1 MASVVELSV
10 GKQVWFEGDMWEI
23 ASMSAA
29 AAQLSRGD
37 KFRSVATLSLLEGA
51 KIVGA
56 DTLAAEDEG
65 FQPASNVVLSD
76 LSPAQRAKLDQR
88 AEVVRPLLE
97 YDGDVS
103 LKQRLREAAVSAQ
116 VSTRTLERWMT
127 GYRSGGL
134 AGLADSRMTGRYAT
148 GIDSRWDAACAEVL
162 AEYTSRSTPTMGVV
176 LDKIQQRVDEQHGP
190 GVVGTPSR
198 SSAYRRLKELS
209 KGRHAFGSG
218 KQRRSVADR
227 PRGPYGRLRATRPG
241 EYVVLDTTPLDVFA
255 MEPVTLRW
263 VPVELTVAQD
273 LFTRCILGLRLTPVS
288 TTAADVANVLYQCV
302 TPQPNGDDDGA
313 WPFHG
318 VPRNV
323 LVGTEEPDGVSQDRV
338 AGLPACLPEAI
349 VVDHGK
355 VYLSSHVTSAC
366 ARLGITIQPAIPH
379 KPTDKPTVE
388 RFFKTLREGLLQHLP
403 GYKGPDVYNRG
414 ADVEDQ
420 AFYYVAELEQII
432 REWVGQVYH
441 HTKHRGLN
449 VPEVP
454 DAEFSPAEM
463 FEIGLAK
470 AGGVLVPSSPDL
482 AFSFLDVAWRSIQ
495 HYGVEIDG
503 RRYDGAAL
511 NLYRNSKSPYKGV
524 HAGKWP
530 LFVDAHD
537 VRRVWFQDP
546 DTHEFEP
553 LEWEHAPA
561 LDQPFSLEAA
571 RYTKRLALRSNR
583 HVEPTQAVHDLL
595 NSWNEGTVTARRDKS
610 LALRLSTTRTHG
622 VSTTEDDNREAREMA
637 SVPAVID
644 LLEAR
649 KNRKANELDLVDDL
663 DDVFARY
670 YKENPDQEGFEVFDE

>member
-1 MASVVELSV
+1 MTSVVELSV
-10 GKQVWFEGDMWEI
+10 GKQVWFEGETWDI

-29 AAQLSRGD
+29 ATQLTRGD
-37 KFRSVATLSLLEGA
+37 VFRSVATRSLLESA
-51 KIVGA
+51 KIIDD
-56 DTLAAEDEG
+56 DTQPAEEEE
-65 FQPASNVVLSD
+65 FQPPSNVVLSD
-76 LSPAQRAKLDQR
+76 LSPVKRAKLDQR
-88 AEVVRPLLE
+88 AALVRPLLE
-97 YDGDVS
+97 YDGEVS
-103 LKQRLREAAVSAQ
+103 LRQRLGEAAASAG

-127 GYRSGGL
+127 GYRNGGL
-134 AGLADSRMTGRYAT
+134 AGLADSRTTGRYAT
-148 GIDSRWDAACAEVL
+148 GIDSRWDAACTEVL
-162 AEYTSRSTPTMGVV
+162 AEYTRRSTPTMGVV
-176 LDKIQQRVDEQHGP
+176 LDKVQQRVDEQHGS
-190 GVVGTPSR
+190 GVVSAPSR

-302 TPQPNGDDDGA
+302 TPQPNGDDDGT

-323 LVGTEEPDGVSQDRV
+323 LVGTEEPDGVSQERV

-414 ADVEDQ
+414 AGIEDQ

-432 REWVGQVYH
+432 REWVGQVH
-441 HTKHRGLN
+441 HQTKHRGLS

-454 DAEFSPAEM
+454 GAEFSPVEM
-463 FEIGLAK
+463 LRLAWPK
-470 AGGVLVPSSPDL
+470 PGACCCRVRRI
-482 AFSFLDVAWRSIQ
+482 WRSI
-495 HYGVEIDG
+495 YLTSRGVRSSTMEW
-503 RRYDGAAL
+503 RSMVAATT
-511 NLYRNSKSPYKGV
+511 V
-524 HAGKWP
+524 
-530 LFVDAHD
+530 
-537 VRRVWFQDP
+537 
-546 DTHEFEP
+546 
-553 LEWEHAPA
+553 
-561 LDQPFSLEAA
+561 A
-571 RYTKRLALRSNR
+571 R
-583 HVEPTQAVHDLL
+583 
-595 NSWNEGTVTARRDKS
+595 
-610 LALRLSTTRTHG
+610 
-622 VSTTEDDNREAREMA
+622 
-637 SVPAVID
+637 
-644 LLEAR
+644 
-649 KNRKANELDLVDDL
+649 
-663 DDVFARY
+663 
-670 YKENPDQEGFEVFDE
+670 

>member
-1 MASVVELSV
+1 MTSVVELSV
-10 GKQVWFEGDMWEI
+10 GKQVWFEGETWDI

-29 AAQLSRGD
+29 ATQLTRGD
-37 KFRSVATLSLLEGA
+37 IFRSVATRSLLESA
-51 KIVGA
+51 KIIDD
-56 DTLAAEDEG
+56 DTQPAEEEE
-65 FQPASNVVLSD
+65 FQPPSNVVLSD
-76 LSPAQRAKLDQR
+76 LSPVKRAKLDQR
-88 AEVVRPLLE
+88 AALVRPLLE
-97 YDGDVS
+97 YDGEVS
-103 LKQRLREAAVSAQ
+103 LKQRLGEAAASAR

-127 GYRSGGL
+127 GYRNGGL

-148 GIDSRWDAACAEVL
+148 GIDSRWDAACTEVL
-162 AEYTSRSTPTMGVV
+162 AEYTTRSTPTLGVV
-176 LDKIQQRVDEQHGP
+176 LDKVEQRVDEQHGF
-190 GVVGTPSR
+190 GVVSAPSR

-273 LFTRCILGLRLTPVS
+273 LFTRCILGLRLAPVS

-302 TPQPNGDDDGA
+302 TPQPNGDDDGT
-313 WPFHG
+313 WPVHG

-323 LVGTEEPDGVSQDRV
+323 LVGTEKPDGVSQERV

-388 RFFKTLREGLLQHLP
+388 RFFKTLREGLSQHLP

-414 ADVEDQ
+414 ADIEDQ

-432 REWVGQVYH
+432 REWVGQVH
-441 HTKHRGLN
+441 HQTKHRGLS

-454 DAEFSPAEM
+454 GAEFSPVEM

-470 AGGVLVPSSPDL
+470 AGGVLLPSSPDL
-482 AFSFLDVAWRSIQ
+482 AFNLLDVAWRSIQ

-503 RRYDGAAL
+503 RRYDGGAL
-511 NLYRNSKSPYKGV
+511 NLHRNTKSPYQGA

-546 DTHEFEP
+546 DSHKFEP

-571 RYTKRLALRSNR
+571 QYTKRLALRSNR
-583 HVEPTQAVHDLL
+583 HVEPAQAIRDLL
-595 NSWNEGTVTARRDKS
+595 DSWSEGTVTARREKS
-610 LALRLSTTRTHG
+610 LALRLSATRAHEVCKAEDHKHG
-622 VSTTEDDNREAREMA
+622 GRETA
-637 SVPAVID
+637 SVPGVID

-649 KNRKANELDLVDDL
+649 SRKAKQPDLVDDL

-670 YKENPDQEGFEVFDE
+670 YEEHPDQDGFEVFDE